1 MDSFHS
7 SWEAILS
14 GLPQDSTLR
23 QLLFNTL
30 TCDMFLILKTTYFNG
45 YADDNTPFVV
55 RDNLTGVIKVLEEI
69 GENLVN
75 WFSNNKMALNTD
87 KSYLLLNGQEP
98 NTLKIGN
105 LNMNNSLKE

>member
-7 SWEAILS
+7 TWEAILS

-45 YADDNTPFVV
+45 YVDDNTPFVV